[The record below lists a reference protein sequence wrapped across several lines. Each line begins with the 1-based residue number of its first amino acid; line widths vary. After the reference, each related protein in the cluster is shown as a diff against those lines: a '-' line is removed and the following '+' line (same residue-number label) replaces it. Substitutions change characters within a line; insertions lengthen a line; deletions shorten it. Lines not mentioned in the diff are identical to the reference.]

1 MSHFHIIKPRHGTPL
16 PTPGTHLK
24 KLTLTAV
31 AAVTIGLVITFGSP
45 YIALYQIRTAIAN
58 RDTEAISDHVD
69 FPALRENL
77 KGQVMGGMMAAMDT
91 PELKSNPFAGV
102 GQALGAAMVGPMI
115 DTLVSPAGLIA
126 LMQRA
131 PNAPDAAA
139 GSSEAGEKPNYQL
152 SFKGWGKVILRRADT
167 DGSEGTLT
175 LRRFGLWDWKLTSIE
190 IPADAWK
197 R

>member
-1 MSHFHIIKPRHGTPL
+1 M
-16 PTPGTHLK
+16 K
-24 KLTLTAV
+24 KLTLSAV
-31 AAVTIGLVITFGSP
+31 ALATIALVITFGSP
-45 YIALYQIRTAIAN
+45 YIALYHIRTAIAEH
-58 RDTEAISDHVD
+58 DAEAISDHVD

-77 KGQVMGGMMAAMDT
+77 KGQVMGGMMAAMES

-102 GQALGAAMVGPMI
+102 GQALGAAMIGPMI

-126 LMQRA
+126 LMERA
-131 PNAPDAAA
+131 PTAPDAAA
-139 GSSEAGEKPNYQL
+139 GSSEASEKPNYKL
-152 SFKGWGKVILRRADT
+152 SYKGWSKVILRRADT

-190 IPADAWK
+190 IPAYALK

>member
-1 MSHFHIIKPRHGTPL
+1 M
-16 PTPGTHLK
+16 K
-24 KLTLTAV
+24 KLTLSAV
-31 AAVTIGLVITFGSP
+31 AVVTIALVITFGSP
-45 YIALYQIRTAIAN
+45 YIALYQIRTAVAE
-58 RDTEAISDHVD
+58 RDADAISDHVD

-126 LMQRA
+126 LMQRSSTA
-131 PNAPDAAA
+131 SDTAA
-139 GSSEAGEKPNYQL
+139 GPSAASEKPNYKL
-152 SFKGWGKVILRRADT
+152 SFKGWSKVILQRADT
-167 DGSEGTLT
+167 DGSEGALT
-175 LRRFGLWDWKLTSIE
+175 LRRFGLWNWKLTSIE